1 MEHRLASLPQAELG
15 PYGGEVRDM
24 SVSKEM
30 GQTVRYAI
38 KKERRTVRLIGI
50 LVTVGVIVMLMV
62 AAANGV
68 TVMVG

>member
-1 MEHRLASLPQAELG
+1 
-15 PYGGEVRDM
+15 M